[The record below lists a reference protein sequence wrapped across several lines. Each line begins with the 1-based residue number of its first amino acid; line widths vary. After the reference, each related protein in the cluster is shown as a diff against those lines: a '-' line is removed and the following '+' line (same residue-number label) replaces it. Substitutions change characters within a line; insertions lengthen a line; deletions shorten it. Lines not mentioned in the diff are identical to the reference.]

1 MSQPSNTNPAQDV
14 ATSAGPSVVRIGRH
28 GGRGCGFVLDEGLVV
43 TNAHNLRDRTTEVTF
58 SDGRA
63 VQGRAVGVD
72 PDKDLAVLEVGT
84 GDVPAL
90 AWAESPAGLG
100 DTVLSVVRIPDG
112 LRVTTGTISSTGRS
126 FRGPRGRR
134 VADGLEHTAPA
145 AKGSSGSP
153 VVDTEGRLVGI
164 TTLRLDDGF
173 SIARPAGD
181 DLRSL
186 LDQLRAGDL
195 PQRRMLGVALAPG
208 RVSRRLRRSV
218 GLPDRDGVLVRHVEA
233 GSPASEAGIREGDLL
248 TEVGGNAIRSVDD
261 VAAAIDGL
269 DGAELP
275 VSLVR
280 ATDDVAVTV
289 TFPD

>member
-1 MSQPSNTNPAQDV
+1 MSQASNTNPAQEV
-14 ATSAGPSVVRIGRH
+14 AVSAGPSVVRIGRH

-63 VQGRAVGVD
+63 TQGRAVGID
-72 PDKDLAVLEVGT
+72 PDRDLAVLEVGT

-90 AWAESPAGLG
+90 AWAEGAASLG
-100 DTVLSVVRIPDG
+100 DTVWSVVRIPDG
-112 LRVTTGTISSTGRS
+112 LRVTPGSISSTGRS

-134 VADGLEHTAPA
+134 VTDGLEHTAPA

-153 VVDTEGRLVGI
+153 VVDSEGRLVGI

-181 DLRSL
+181 ELRILLGQLRS
-186 LDQLRAGDL
+186 GEV

-218 GLPDRDGVLVRHVEA
+218 GLPERDGVLVRHVEE
-233 GSPASEAGIREGDLL
+233 GSPADEAGIREGDLL
-248 TEVGGNAIRSVDD
+248 TEVRGNAIRSVDD
-261 VAAAIDGL
+261 VVAAIDGFE
-269 DGAELP
+269 GTELP

-289 TFPD
+289 RFPD